1 MSPLIEEA
9 NIKFKLLPIP
19 PNTTIN
25 ADSKLIEQVL
35 INLINNANQ
44 ELNIRDIKATAS
56 LR

>member
-25 ADSKLIEQVL
+25 ADIKLIEQVL
-35 INLINNANQ
+35 INLINNCMHAL
-44 ELNIRDIKATAS
+44 EGKEAPTIKIS
-56 LR
+56 C

>member
-56 LR
+56 LP